1 VRQHNH
7 HGPDTWLGSWEGEV
21 RLIHRE
27 TIRWVSPL
35 RGTLVTTAVTVA
47 GLQVGG
53 SSVGIPLAI
62 GALFT
67 AVVDVDQIPGRRA
80 RTMLW
85 ATLWLSVVT
94 ALGGIASTNLAAILL
109 IALPVAL
116 GCGFAGAL
124 GARGAM
130 AGVVCLVTFSAFTY
144 DPLSLEGVLKAT
156 AMVALGGLVQTGA
169 TIVATILRAPRGL
182 LHVDPEPSL
191 RQRLSLR
198 RGLNDDFVRHAIRLA
213 IAMEIAF
220 LLDAAFPTIHSV
232 WIPITVAWVTTPDRH
247 GTVTKVI
254 GRILGTLA
262 GVALVLGTTWL
273 AGSADVILVVLLT
286 VSAFLTLV
294 MLRANYSIAV
304 VGVTGFM
311 LSLLAITGDNVDLLG
326 VYRVLDTVIAAVV
339 VLAVTHLI
347 LRGPAPR
354 VHAEDET
361 EGPT

>member
-1 VRQHNH
+1 MTQHKH

-21 RLIHRE
+21 RTIHRE
-27 TIRWVSPL
+27 TIRWLSPL
-35 RGTLVTTAVTVA
+35 RGTLVTTVVTAA

-53 SSVGIPLAI
+53 ASVGVPLAI

-67 AVVDVDQIPGRRA
+67 AVVDVDQVPGRRA

-85 ATLWLSVVT
+85 ATLWLSVVA

-116 GCGFAGAL
+116 ACGFVGAL
-124 GARGAM
+124 GARGAI
-130 AGVVCLVTFSAFTY
+130 AGVLCLVTFSAFTF
-144 DPLSLEGVLKAT
+144 DPLTLEGVLKAT
-156 AMVALGGLVQTGA
+156 AMVALGGLLQTAA
-169 TIVATILRAPRGL
+169 TVIVTILRTPRGL

-198 RGLNDDFVRHAIRLA
+198 RGLQNNFVRHAIRLT

-220 LLDAAFPTIHSV
+220 LLDDAFPSIHSV

-247 GTVTKVI
+247 GTVTKVL
-254 GRILGTLA
+254 GRVLGTLA
-262 GVALVLGTTWL
+262 GVAFVLGTTWVAGTSDATLL
-273 AGSADVILVVLLT
+273 ALLT
-286 VSAFLTLV
+286 VSSFLALV

-311 LSLLAITGDNVDLLG
+311 LSLFALTGDNVDLLG
-326 VYRVLDTVIAAVV
+326 VYRVLDTAIGAVV
-339 VLAVTHLI
+339 VLLVATLI
-347 LRGPAPR
+347 LRGPGSANL
-354 VHAEDET
+354 D
-361 EGPT
+361 